1 MAEFEEKFYVVNY
14 KYLDDLTPYYKGVF
28 NLAMHI
34 LDSVLPKNKYYV
46 CNQDEPYADEVLQV
60 ILAGE
65 DKKNKLNKG
74 VKHGTA
80 S

>member
-14 KYLDDLTPYYKGVF
+14 KYLNSLTHPYYKG
-28 NLAMHI
+28 LIYLIMDI
-34 LDSVLPKNKYYV
+34 LNRVLPKNKYYV

-65 DKKNKLNKG
+65 DKKK
-74 VKHGTA
+74 
-80 S
+80 